1 MPRPVRLGQ
10 NQGAVL
16 KASSDHTKSSL
27 CPGRALALRNL
38 LLTYSLR
45 APSELGLPVWGGSRP
60 CPATQ
65 GCTVV
70 SSVAAG
76 SQVLRAAR
84 AQSAACSG
92 RLSMAAGSWVLRAA
106 HAQSAACS
114 GRLSVAAGSRVLR
127 AARAQSA
134 ACSGRLSM
142 AAGSRALRA
151 ACAQSAACSGR
162 LSWAGL
168 FPGGL
173 VHRSRNNADMGQTR
187 VVFVLGSL
195 VHAIVRGRR
204 DSLV

>member
-1 MPRPVRLGQ
+1 MEGVRGLLPDLIPRAGMVPRPVRLGQ

-76 SQVLRAAR
+76 SQVLRATR
-84 AQSAACSG
+84 
-92 RLSMAAGSWVLRAA
+92 
-106 HAQSAACS
+106 
-114 GRLSVAAGSRVLR
+114 
-127 AARAQSA
+127 
-134 ACSGRLSM
+134 
-142 AAGSRALRA
+142 
-151 ACAQSAACSGR
+151 AQSAACSGR
-162 LSWAGL
+162 LSWAEL

-195 VHAIVRGRR
+195 VHVIVRGRR
-204 DSLV
+204 DPLV